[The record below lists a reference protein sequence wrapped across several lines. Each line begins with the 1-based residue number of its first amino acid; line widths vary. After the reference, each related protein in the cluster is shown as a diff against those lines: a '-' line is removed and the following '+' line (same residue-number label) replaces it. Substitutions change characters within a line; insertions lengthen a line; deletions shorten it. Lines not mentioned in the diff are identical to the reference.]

1 MASTKAHQV
10 EAYLSRPPQHRI
22 ILVFGPDR
30 GLVAERATKVASTFG
45 AELEDPFAT
54 VKLDAD
60 DAASEPGRIYE
71 EASTV
76 SMFGGKRLV
85 WVRGSTL
92 KNLVRAV
99 QPVLDDPPGESL
111 VLIEAD
117 DLKPGTGL
125 RKAIEVSTSGMA
137 LPCYADE
144 GAALDT
150 MIDEEMREA
159 GLALD
164 REARALLKSNLGGDR
179 LASRAEVRKLALYAL
194 NDGTVTEAHVEEI
207 VGDAS
212 TGATDR
218 WLDAVANGRGEAI
231 EAQMSSLLEGGTSP
245 VALAGS
251 LQRHFQMLHR
261 ARSMMDANNRD
272 AGTVVGGMRPPIN
285 FKRKQDVVSALQRW
299 RNPRL
304 LAALSRIERTA
315 YLVRANGDLAR
326 EHLGMAVM
334 ALVAMG
340 GR

>member
-10 EAYLSRPPQHRI
+10 DAYLSRPPQHRVV
-22 ILVFGPDR
+22 LVFGPDR
-30 GLVAERATKVASTFG
+30 GLVAERATKLATAFG
-45 AELEDPFAT
+45 AELDDPFAT

-85 WVRGSTL
+85 WVRGTTL

-111 VLIEAD
+111 VLIEAG

-125 RKAIEVSTSGMA
+125 RKAVETSTSGMA

-159 GLALD
+159 GLTLD

-179 LASRAEVRKLALYAL
+179 LASRAEVRKLALYAMD
-194 NDGTVTEAHVEEI
+194 DGTVTEAHVEEI

-212 TGATDR
+212 TGLTDR
-218 WLDAVANGRGEAI
+218 WLDAVANGRSETV

-245 VALAGS
+245 VALAGA

-261 ARSMMDANNRD
+261 ARAAMDANNRS
-272 AGTVVGGMRPPIN
+272 AEAVVGGLRPPVN
-285 FKRKQDVVSALQRW
+285 FKRKQDVTAALQRW

-340 GR
+340 R